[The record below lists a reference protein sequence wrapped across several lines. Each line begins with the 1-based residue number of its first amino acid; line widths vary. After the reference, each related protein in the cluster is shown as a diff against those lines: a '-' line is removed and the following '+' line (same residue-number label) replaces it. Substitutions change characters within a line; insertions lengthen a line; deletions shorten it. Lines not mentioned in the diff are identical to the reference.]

1 MLRRM
6 NLGDVLKRLAES
18 WETTVEFRM
27 AAYELKDQPRPVQ
40 RHQALRAAMRS
51 RQRPSSAPDLH
62 TQLEDLFGE
71 VWRQESF
78 ERTHPFTCGVIREA
92 STSTLRRRRG

>member
-6 NLGDVLKRLAES
+6 NLGDVLKWLAVS
-18 WETTVEFRM
+18 WETTSELRM
-27 AAYELKDQPRPVQ
+27 AAYELEDHSRPVQ
-40 RHQALRAAMRS
+40 RQQALTAPMRN
-51 RQRPSSAPDLH
+51 RQRPSGAPDLH

-78 ERTHPFTCGVIREA
+78 ERMHPFTCGVIREA
-92 STSTLRRRRG
+92 STSTLNPRRG

>member
-6 NLGDVLKRLAES
+6 NLGDVLKWLTVS
-18 WETTVEFRM
+18 WETTAELRM
-27 AAYELKDQPRPVQ
+27 AAYELEDEPRPVQ
-40 RHQALRAAMRS
+40 QHQALTAGMRS
-51 RQRPSSAPDLH
+51 RQRPPGAPDLH

-78 ERTHPFTCGVIREA
+78 ERRHPFTCGVIREA
-92 STSTLRRRRG
+92 ATSALNRRRG

>member
-1 MLRRM
+1 MLPRM
-6 NLGDVLKRLAES
+6 NLGDVLKWLAVS
-18 WETTVEFRM
+18 WETTAGLQM
-27 AAYELKDQPRPVQ
+27 AAYELDDQPRPVQ
-40 RHQALRAAMRS
+40 RHQPLTASMRK
-51 RQRPSSAPDLH
+51 RQLPPGAPDLH

-92 STSTLRRRRG
+92 PTSTLNWRRG